1 MSAGAALR
9 RKRPAKRATYR
20 DVLDAP
26 AHMVAEIV
34 EGALH
39 LQPRPAGR
47 HTLAGSSLGV
57 EIGGPFQRG
66 RGGPGGWWILDEPEL
81 HFGEDILVPDLAGW
95 RRERMPTVP
104 DDAWFTLAPD
114 WVCEILSPSTRKFDL
129 EEKRPIYAREGIGHL
144 WLVDP
149 SARTLEAFRLADGDW
164 SAAGSASEAEP
175 VSFPPFEAVSFPL
188 DALWP

>member
-1 MSAGAALR
+1 MNAGAALR

-144 WLVDP
+144 WLVEP

-164 SAAGSASEAEP
+164 SAAGSASDAEP
-175 VSFPPFEAVSFPL
+175 VSFPPFDAVSFPL

>member
-20 DVLDAP
+20 DVLEAP
-26 AHMVAEIV
+26 RHMVAEVV

-95 RRERMPTVP
+95 RRERMPAVP
-104 DDAWFTLAPD
+104 DDAYFTLAPD
-114 WVCEILSPSTRKFDL
+114 WVCEILSPSTRKLDL
-129 EEKRPIYAREGIGHL
+129 EEKRPIYARQGIGHL

-149 SARTLEAFRLADGDW
+149 SARTLEAFRLADGGW
-164 SAAGSASEAEP
+164 SATGSASDGEP

>member
-1 MSAGAALR
+1 
-9 RKRPAKRATYR
+9 
-20 DVLDAP
+20 
-26 AHMVAEIV
+26 MVAEVV

-57 EIGGPFQRG
+57 AKSAVRCSRWG

-95 RRERMPTVP
+95 RRERMPAVP
-104 DDAWFTLAPD
+104 DDAYFTLAPD

-129 EEKRPIYAREGIGHL
+129 EEKCPIYAREGIGHL

-175 VSFPPFEAVSFPL
+175 VSFPPLEAVSFPL

>member
-20 DVLDAP
+20 DVLEAP
-26 AHMVAEIV
+26 RHMVAEIV
-34 EGALH
+34 AGALH

-57 EIGGPFQRG
+57 AIGSPFQWG
-66 RGGPGGWWILDEPEL
+66 RGGPGGWWNLDEPEL

-104 DDAWFTLAPD
+104 DDAYFTLPPD
-114 WVCEILSPSTRKFDL
+114 WVCEVLSPSTRKFDL
-129 EEKRPIYAREGIGHL
+129 EEKRPVYAREGIGHL

-149 SARTLEAFRLADGDW
+149 SARTLEAFALSGGAW
-164 SAAGSASEAEP
+164 LPTGSASDAEP
-175 VSFPPFEAVSFPL
+175 VSFPPFEAIAFPL

>member
-144 WLVDP
+144 WLVEP
-149 SARTLEAFRLADGDW
+149 SARTLEAFALSGGAW
-164 SAAGSASEAEP
+164 SPAGSASGAEP
-175 VSFPPFEAVSFPL
+175 VSLPPFEAVAFPL

>member
-9 RKRPAKRATYR
+9 RKRPAGRATYR
-20 DVLDAP
+20 DVLEAP
-26 AHMVAEIV
+26 RHMVAEIV

-66 RGGPGGWWILDEPEL
+66 RGGPGGCWILDEPEL

-95 RRERMPTVP
+95 RRERMPDYP
-104 DDAWFTLAPD
+104 DTAYFTLAPD
-114 WVCEILSPSTRKFDL
+114 WVCEVLSPSTRKLDL
-129 EEKRPIYAREGIGHL
+129 HEKRPLYALAGVGHL

-149 SARTLEAFRLADGDW
+149 TDRTLEAFEFREGEWVLIATAKDD
-164 SAAGSASEAEP
+164 EP
-175 VSFPPFEAVSFPL
+175 VSIRPF
-188 DALWP
+188 DAITFSLADLWP

>member
-81 HFGEDILVPDLAGW
+81 HVGEDILVPDLAGW

-149 SARTLEAFRLADGDW
+149 SARTLEAFRLVDGDW

>member
-149 SARTLEAFRLADGDW
+149 SVRTLEAFRLADGDW

>member
-149 SARTLEAFRLADGDW
+149 SARTLEAFALSGGAW